1 MPQPAETARPAT
13 PPPSMSYARQRG
25 DLLSAGLR
33 GAKLR
38 GALAEAADA
47 WLTGLLAPEPGLALV
62 AVGGYGRAQLSPG
75 SDLDVILLHDGSR
88 SGAAIAAIADAVWYP
103 IWDDK
108 TKLDH
113 SVRTPK
119 QAREVARA
127 DLPAALGLLT
137 ARHVAGDATLT
148 DRLRAE
154 VLADWRAHA
163 ARRLPE
169 VKAARDQRLALH
181 GELAY
186 RLEGDLKEAAGG
198 LRDAYALTAISA
210 SWLADVPHGAPDD
223 ARDRLLDVRDALHIQ
238 LTARSGG
245 RVSDRLLLQD
255 QDEVAAALGLPGA
268 DALLAEVADAART
281 IAYATDVAW
290 RRVGQVIAEQGRSRF
305 SRNRAAERTP
315 LADGVVA
322 ASGEAALALAADPAR
337 DPGLVLRAAAAAA
350 QAGLPLAPDALR
362 RLHTDGGELDTPWPA
377 RAREEFV
384 RLLGAGPALIPVWE
398 SLDRTGLLGRLLPEW
413 ERVRSLPQRNAL
425 HTHTVDRHMVQTA
438 VHAAARARR
447 VDRPDLLLVAAICH
461 DLGKGLP
468 GDHSEVGAEIVARL
482 LPRLGFGAPDTAVVT
497 ALVRHHLLL
506 AHLAVHRDPQDPA
519 TVAALLDAADSA
531 AGPDTAAAVAPDQFI
546 ALLHALTEADS
557 EATGPAVWNR
567 WRAGMITGLAER
579 ARAALRGTPAAPAPG
594 FDAAL
599 LATRAAASP
608 DRLALLALAPGGAG
622 VARLDVAVPD
632 GIGALALIAGVLRLR
647 RIRVLAA
654 EAESVVLDP
663 AAVDPAAADVAPAPG
678 PGEPP
683 IADPA
688 TARGG
693 TEINAGD
700 TRPTGGDLWLSGRA
714 ARDQVRHW
722 AVQRWT
728 VAAEFG
734 TLPDVARLRTDLR
747 AALAGSLDLEAR
759 TAAREAEHAAGAR
772 SGPPVAPPEV
782 ALPVEASSLATVLE
796 VRAHDTPGLLYRV
809 TAAIARASADI
820 VSARIA
826 TLGAEAVDVFY
837 LTGPDGEPL
846 VPEHAAVVVAEV
858 RSALAPA
865 APGPDADGARTSEGA

>member
-1 MPQPAETARPAT
+1 MSGTAAGDPAGAQPGAAP
-13 PPPSMSYARQRG
+13 SYAGARA
-25 DLLSAGLR
+25 DLIASGLR
-33 GAKLR
+33 GPALR
-38 GALAEAADA
+38 RALAAAADA
-47 WLTGLLAPEPGLALV
+47 WLRELLAPEPGLALV

-88 SGAAIAAIADAVWYP
+88 DGAAIAAVADAVWYP

-137 ARHVAGDATLT
+137 ARHVAGDRDLT
-148 DRLRAE
+148 DGLRAE
-154 VLADWRAHA
+154 ALADWRAHA

-169 VKAARDQRLALH
+169 AEAAREQRLSVH

-210 SWLADVPHGAPDD
+210 SWLADVPHGAPDE

-238 LTARSGG
+238 LMARSGG
-245 RVSDRLLLQD
+245 RASDRLLLQD
-255 QDEVAAALGLPGA
+255 QDDVAAALGLADA

-281 IAYATDVAW
+281 IAYATEVAW
-290 RRVGQVIAEQGRSRF
+290 RRVKQVIAERGRSRF
-305 SRNRAAERTP
+305 LRSKAAARTP

-322 ASGEAALALAADPAR
+322 GSGEAGLALAADPAR
-337 DPGLVLRAAAAAA
+337 DPVLVLRAAAAAA
-350 QAGLPLAPDALR
+350 QADLPLAPDALR
-362 RLHTDGGELDTPWPA
+362 RLHTDGAPLPAPWPA
-377 RAREEFV
+377 DAREEFV
-384 RLLGAGPALIPVWE
+384 RLLGAGPALVPVWE

-413 ERVRSLPQRNAL
+413 DRVRSLPQRNAL
-425 HTHTVDRHMVQTA
+425 HVHTVDRHMVETT
-438 VHAAARARR
+438 VYAAARARR
-447 VDRPDLLLVAAICH
+447 VARPDLLLIAAICH

-468 GDHSEVGAEIVARL
+468 GDHSEVGADIVGRL
-482 LPRLGFGAPDTAVVT
+482 LPRLGFNAPDTAVVT

-506 AHLAVHRDPQDPA
+506 AHLAVHRDPEDPA
-519 TVAALLDAADSA
+519 TLAALLAAARGALEAPSGSAESAGSA
-531 AGPDTAAAVAPDQFI
+531 AAIAPDQFI

-567 WRAGMITGLAER
+567 WRAGLMTALAEK
-579 ARAALRGTPAAPAPG
+579 AGAALRGNPVASAPG
-594 FDAAL
+594 FDGAAL
-599 LATRAAASP
+599 AARAAASP

-622 VARLDVAVPD
+622 VARLDIALPD
-632 GIGALALIAGVLRLR
+632 DIGVLALIAGVLRLR

-654 EAESVVLDP
+654 EAESVVLS
-663 AAVDPAAADVAPAPG
+663 ASQGASGAPG
-678 PGEPP
+678 G
-683 IADPA
+683 PA
-688 TARGG
+688 
-693 TEINAGD
+693 
-700 TRPTGGDLWLSGRA
+700 
-714 ARDQVRHW
+714 W

-734 TLPDVARLRTDLR
+734 TLPDIARLRTDLR
-747 AALAGSLDLEAR
+747 AAMAGGLDLEAR

-772 SGPPVAPPEV
+772 TRPAAPPQV
-782 ALPVEASSLATVLE
+782 DLPAGASQLATVVE

-809 TAAIARASADI
+809 TAAITRTSANI
-820 VSARIA
+820 ISARIA

-837 LTGPDGEPL
+837 LTGADGGPLEPR
-846 VPEHAAVVVAEV
+846 HAAAVAHEV
-858 RSALAPA
+858 RAALAPRAPEQAEA
-865 APGPDADGARTSEGA
+865 AEPAQPADP